1 MHNCYDKALIIVEK
15 ALDCNPYNPGFNLL
29 KTIVLRLSG
38 RFEEANSWLQDLS
51 NNFYK
56 LMEPTKDK
64 EKSILEK
71 VSINEAKN
79 QLIKQWYLIRYDMAI
94 QCMLADKL
102 DAAVRIIYKS
112 NLTKHYTE
120 PYILLGD
127 YFLKNKETDKALK
140 SYLKCRKKMRE
151 LQQPISR
158 KTIDLTERIINI
170 LNNEAEI
177 AMNKGRTKQ
186 AVDIATQ
193 ALCILDED
201 KIPLHELRLQR
212 GRALLHKARGL
223 FQIENKQKIQRK
235 KQSCE
240 TAADGLRFVR
250 ELNEDLYQTLYRD
263 RNIEGVIDRFAPTR
277 ELPRSL
283 KILMQ
288 FS

>member
-1 MHNCYDKALIIVEK
+1 
-15 ALDCNPYNPGFNLL
+15 
-29 KTIVLRLSG
+29 
-38 RFEEANSWLQDLS
+38 
-51 NNFYK
+51 
-56 LMEPTKDK
+56 
-64 EKSILEK
+64 
-71 VSINEAKN
+71 
-79 QLIKQWYLIRYDMAI
+79 MAM
-94 QCMLADKL
+94 QCMLGDKL
-102 DAAVRIIYKS
+102 DAAVRIVYKS
-112 NLTKHYTE
+112 NLAKHYTE

-127 YFLKNKETDKALK
+127 YFLKNKEIDRALK

-186 AVDIATQ
+186 AVDIATE
-193 ALCILDED
+193 ALCILNED
-201 KIPLHELRLQR
+201 KIPMHELRLER

-223 FQIENKQKIQRK
+223 FQIENMRKIQRK
-235 KQSCE
+235 KESCE
-240 TAADGLRFVR
+240 TAADSLRFVR

-263 RNIEGVIDRFAPTR
+263 RNIERVIDRFAPTR